1 MSDFHDSYPG
11 FSGFPSK
18 VKENKISKKR
28 LNVSQ
33 KRKDEGEEED
43 DGDAVE
49 DSAEYPQ
56 CRGSLGHVCQDGEG
70 EIKCGTS
77 VPHGRIVNGDKSS
90 PGVYPWTVG
99 IQFGD
104 KLYCGGSI
112 ISNKFVVT
120 AAHCVKG

>member
-1 MSDFHDSYPG
+1 MR
-11 FSGFPSK
+11 
-18 VKENKISKKR
+18 ENKISKKT
-28 LNVSQ
+28 LKVSQ
-33 KRKDEGEEED
+33 KRKGDGEED
-43 DGDAVE
+43 DDEDLVDDA
-49 DSAEYPQ
+49 AEFPR
-56 CRGSLGHVCQDGEG
+56 CAGSLGHVCQDRSG

-112 ISNKFVVT
+112 ISNRFVVT